1 MVDISLG
8 PTGSMGALPSPF
20 FQKYIFIFLVEYFSG
35 NSRKH
40 FFQNILAKNI
50 FLGNIFFEAGDP
62 GLGTV
67 VALASV
73 PTRVGVAGAAPVLA
87 PVV

>member
-1 MVDISLG
+1 MLDISLG
-8 PTGSMGALPSPF
+8 PAGSKGALPSAF
-20 FQKYIFIFLVEYFSG
+20 FKNIFIFLVEYFSE

-62 GLGTV
+62 DLGTV